1 MNEEP
6 KLERSSLSQELS
18 EDGHRVDVEIYR
30 LEGEDKWVLEV
41 VDEFGNSTVWDDL
54 FLEDSE
60 ALLEVKNTI
69 LQEGISS
76 LIGPE
81 DGKRPPAGILVKK
94 GHV

>member
-6 KLERSSLSQELS
+6 KLERSSLSQEIS
-18 EDGHRVDVEIYR
+18 EDSHRVDVEIYR
-30 LEGEDKWVLEV
+30 LEGENKWVLEV

-54 FLEDSE
+54 FIKDSE

-81 DGKRPPAGILVKK
+81 EGKSDSGSWN
-94 GHV
+94 